1 MYYNTYMKNEIVT
14 FDRDP
19 NNYKHWELLIEGSR
33 ATIFL
38 DVAENEG
45 IRPGYELKLNSY
57 DLGVDIEL
65 NDIIQRIRFEQPQVK
80 VVVITSKQEKNFSA
94 GANIYMLG
102 MSEHS
107 WKVNF
112 CKFTNE
118 TRNGF
123 EDSSNSGSLKFI
135 AAVNG
140 ICAGGG
146 YEVALACD
154 EILLVDDRS
163 STVSLPEVPLLGVLP
178 GTGGLTRL
186 TDKRKV
192 RKDIADIFC
201 TNADGVR
208 GKKALDWNLVDHI
221 APPSKFNSLIDERV
235 SFLESKVK
243 LRNGSTGITLNNIK
257 RTITDKNINYETIS
271 CILSIK
277 NSYIPQTISC
287 ILNKD
292 NRVAEIK
299 IHGPE
304 ENEII
309 TINELVEKGSEYWV
323 LKFVRELD
331 DLILMLRANE
341 LETGVITIQS
351 EGSSTVIQKL
361 TNLLEEN
368 KDNWLVNEIIGFM
381 RRTFS
386 RLDISSRTIFTI
398 VDNKSCFAGFLSE
411 LLFCADRTYMINNA
425 LLNENKSGPF
435 ISLSKLN
442 FKSLEMVNGQTRLQT
457 RFNNDDIKLSKLH
470 DLCEKNLNAEEAFN
484 HELITVIPDDLDW
497 NDEIRL
503 SIEERASFSP
513 DALTGLEANLRFPGK
528 ESCETK
534 IFGRLSAWQN
544 WIFNRPNASSDE
556 GALKLFGTG
565 SKAKFDNKRV

>member
-1 MYYNTYMKNEIVT
+1 MYYNTCMKNEIVT

-243 LRNGSTGITLNNIK
+243 LRNGSAGITLNNIK

-271 CILSIK
+271 CV
-277 NSYIPQTISC
+277 
-287 ILNKD
+287 LNKD
-292 NRVAEIK
+292 SRVAEIK
-299 IHGPE
+299 IHGPK

-309 TINELVEKGSEYWV
+309 AINELVEKGSEYWV

-470 DLCEKNLNAEEAFN
+470 DLCDKNLNAEEAFN

>member
-208 GKKALDWNLVDHI
+208 GKKALDWNLVDYI
-221 APPSKFNSLIDERV
+221 APPSKFNSLIDERA

-271 CILSIK
+271 CIL
-277 NSYIPQTISC
+277 
-287 ILNKD
+287 NKD
-292 NRVAEIK
+292 SRVAEIK

-309 TINELVEKGSEYWV
+309 AINELVEKGSEYWV

-470 DLCEKNLNAEEAFN
+470 DLCDKNLNAEEAFN

>member
-1 MYYNTYMKNEIVT
+1 MYYNTHMKNEIVT

-243 LRNGSTGITLNNIK
+243 LRNGSSGITLNNIK

-271 CILSIK
+271 CIL
-277 NSYIPQTISC
+277 
-287 ILNKD
+287 NKD
-292 NRVAEIK
+292 SKVAEIK
-299 IHGPE
+299 IHGPK

-309 TINELVEKGSEYWV
+309 AINELVEKGSEYWV

-351 EGSSTVIQKL
+351 EGSSTIIQKL

-457 RFNNDDIKLSKLH
+457 RFNNDDIKLSKLY
-470 DLCEKNLNAEEAFN
+470 DLCGKSLNAEEAFN
-484 HELITVIPDDLDW
+484 QELITVIPDDLDW

>member
-1 MYYNTYMKNEIVT
+1 MKNEIVT

-208 GKKALDWNLVDHI
+208 GKKALDWNLVDYI

-271 CILSIK
+271 CIL
-277 NSYIPQTISC
+277 
-287 ILNKD
+287 NKD
-292 NRVAEIK
+292 SRVAEIQ

-309 TINELVEKGSEYWV
+309 AINELVEKGSEYWV

-351 EGSSTVIQKL
+351 EGSSIVIQKL

>member
-19 NNYKHWELLIEGSR
+19 NNYKHWELIIEGSR

-271 CILSIK
+271 CIL
-277 NSYIPQTISC
+277 
-287 ILNKD
+287 NKD
-292 NRVAEIK
+292 SRVAEIK

-309 TINELVEKGSEYWV
+309 AINELVEKGSEYWV

-341 LETGVITIQS
+341 LETGVITIHS

-368 KDNWLVNEIIGFM
+368 KDNWLVDEIIGFM

-457 RFNNDDIKLSKLH
+457 RFNNDGIKLSKLH
-470 DLCEKNLNAEEAFN
+470 DLCDKNLNAEEAFN

>member
-1 MYYNTYMKNEIVT
+1 MIT

-19 NNYKHWELLIEGSR
+19 KNYKHWKLEIKEDR
-33 ATIFL
+33 ATVLL
-38 DVAENEG
+38 DVSEKDG

-65 NDIIQRIRFEQPQVK
+65 NDIVQRIRFEYPEIK
-80 VVVITSKQEKNFSA
+80 VVVITSNQEKNFSA

-123 EDSSNSGSLKFI
+123 EDSSHSGSLKFI
-135 AAVNG
+135 AAING

-186 TDKRKV
+186 TDKRNV
-192 RKDIADIFC
+192 RRDIADIFC

-208 GKKALDWNLVDHI
+208 GKKALDWNLVDYI
-221 APPSKFNSLIDERV
+221 APPSKFSDLINERV
-235 SFLESKVK
+235 DKISKTVK
-243 LRNGSTGITLNNIK
+243 YRNGKSGIKLNRLK
-257 RTITDKNINYETIS
+257 RKITKESIVYETIS
-271 CILSIK
+271 CNFDRNNRTAEINIQGPK
-277 NSYIPQTISC
+277 EID
-287 ILNKD
+287 ILNLND
-292 NRVAEIK
+292 LIER
-299 IHGPE
+299 
-304 ENEII
+304 
-309 TINELVEKGSEYWV
+309 GSDYWV

-331 DLILMLRANE
+331 DLILMLRTNE
-341 LETGVITIQS
+341 LETGVITIRS
-351 EGSSTVIQKL
+351 EGSISIMQNISKMI
-361 TNLLEEN
+361 EEN
-368 KDNWLVNEIIGFM
+368 QENWFINEILGFM

-386 RLDISSRTIFTI
+386 RLDISSKTIFTI
-398 VDNKSCFAGFLSE
+398 VDNNSCFAGFLSE
-411 LLFCADRTYMINNA
+411 FLFCADRSYMINNA
-425 LLNENKSGPF
+425 LLNENKEGPF
-435 ISLSKLN
+435 ISLCKLN
-442 FKSLEMVNGQTRLQT
+442 FKKLEMVNGQTRLQT
-457 RFNNDDIKLSKLH
+457 RFNNNYSKLKELSELS
-470 DLCEKNLNAEEAFN
+470 DKCLNSEEAYQYG
-484 HELITVIPDDLDW
+484 LITVIPDDLDW
-497 NDEIRL
+497 NEEIRL
-503 SIEERASFSP
+503 CIEERTSFSP

-544 WIFNRPNASSDE
+544 WIFNRPNASSDN

>member
-243 LRNGSTGITLNNIK
+243 LRNGSSGITLNNIK

-271 CILSIK
+271 CIL
-277 NSYIPQTISC
+277 
-287 ILNKD
+287 NKD
-292 NRVAEIK
+292 SRVAEIK

-309 TINELVEKGSEYWV
+309 AINELVEKGSEYWV
-323 LKFVRELD
+323 LKFLRELD

-351 EGSSTVIQKL
+351 EGSSTVIQNL

-470 DLCEKNLNAEEAFN
+470 DLCDKNLNAEEAFN

>member
-1 MYYNTYMKNEIVT
+1 MYYNTHMKNEIVT

-243 LRNGSTGITLNNIK
+243 LRNGSTGIALNNIK

-271 CILSIK
+271 CV
-277 NSYIPQTISC
+277 
-287 ILNKD
+287 LNKD
-292 NRVAEIK
+292 SRVAEIK
-299 IHGPE
+299 IHGPK

-309 TINELVEKGSEYWV
+309 AINELVEKGSEYWV

-470 DLCEKNLNAEEAFN
+470 DLCDKNLNAEEAFN

>member
-271 CILSIK
+271 CIL
-277 NSYIPQTISC
+277 
-287 ILNKD
+287 NKD
-292 NRVAEIK
+292 SRVAEIK

-309 TINELVEKGSEYWV
+309 AINELVEKGSEYWV

-470 DLCEKNLNAEEAFN
+470 DLCDKNLNAEEAFN

-565 SKAKFDNKRV
+565 SKAKFDNKSV

>member
-1 MYYNTYMKNEIVT
+1 MYYNTHMKNELVT

-146 YEVALACD
+146 YDVALACD

-271 CILSIK
+271 CIL
-277 NSYIPQTISC
+277 
-287 ILNKD
+287 NKD
-292 NRVAEIK
+292 SRVAEIK
-299 IHGPE
+299 IHGPK

-309 TINELVEKGSEYWV
+309 AINELVEKGSEYWV

-470 DLCEKNLNAEEAFN
+470 DLCDKNLNAEEAFN
-484 HELITVIPDDLDW
+484 YELITVIPDDLDW

>member
-1 MYYNTYMKNEIVT
+1 MKNEIVT

-19 NNYKHWELLIEGSR
+19 NNYKHWELLIEGTR

-221 APPSKFNSLIDERV
+221 APPSKFNRLIDERV

-271 CILSIK
+271 CV
-277 NSYIPQTISC
+277 
-287 ILNKD
+287 LNKD
-292 NRVAEIK
+292 SRVAEIK
-299 IHGPE
+299 IHGPK

-309 TINELVEKGSEYWV
+309 VINELVEKGSEYWV

-341 LETGVITIQS
+341 LETGVITIHT

-470 DLCEKNLNAEEAFN
+470 DLCDKNLNAEEAFN

>member
-1 MYYNTYMKNEIVT
+1 MYYNSFMKNEIVT

-243 LRNGSTGITLNNIK
+243 LRSGSTGITLNNIK

-271 CILSIK
+271 CIL
-277 NSYIPQTISC
+277 
-287 ILNKD
+287 NKD
-292 NRVAEIK
+292 SRVAEIK

-309 TINELVEKGSEYWV
+309 AINELVEKGSEYWV

-470 DLCEKNLNAEEAFN
+470 DLCDKNLNAEEAFN

>member
-1 MYYNTYMKNEIVT
+1 MYYNTHMKNEIVT

-19 NNYKHWELLIEGSR
+19 NNYKHWEQLIEGSR

-208 GKKALDWNLVDHI
+208 GKKALDWNLVDYI

-271 CILSIK
+271 CIL
-277 NSYIPQTISC
+277 
-287 ILNKD
+287 NKD
-292 NRVAEIK
+292 SRVAEIK

-309 TINELVEKGSEYWV
+309 AINELVEKGSEYWV

-470 DLCEKNLNAEEAFN
+470 DLCDKNLNAEEAFN

>member
-1 MYYNTYMKNEIVT
+1 MYYNTLMKNEIVT

-271 CILSIK
+271 CIL
-277 NSYIPQTISC
+277 
-287 ILNKD
+287 NKD
-292 NRVAEIK
+292 SRVAEIK

-309 TINELVEKGSEYWV
+309 AINELVEKGSEYWV

-470 DLCEKNLNAEEAFN
+470 DLCDKNLNAEEAFN
-484 HELITVIPDDLDW
+484 QELITVIPDDLDW

>member
-1 MYYNTYMKNEIVT
+1 VT

-123 EDSSNSGSLKFI
+123 EDSSNSGSLRFI

-192 RKDIADIFC
+192 RRDIADIFC

-271 CILSIK
+271 CIL
-277 NSYIPQTISC
+277 
-287 ILNKD
+287 NKD
-292 NRVAEIK
+292 SRVAEIK

-309 TINELVEKGSEYWV
+309 AINELVEKGSEYWV

-398 VDNKSCFAGFLSE
+398 VDNKSCFAGLLSE

-425 LLNENKSGPF
+425 LLNENKSGPY

-442 FKSLEMVNGQTRLQT
+442 FKGLEMVNGQTRLHT

-470 DLCEKNLNAEEAFN
+470 DLCDKNLNAEEAFN

>member
-19 NNYKHWELLIEGSR
+19 NNYKHWELLIEDSR

-208 GKKALDWNLVDHI
+208 GKKALDWNLVDYI

-271 CILSIK
+271 CILNK
-277 NSYIPQTISC
+277 NS
-287 ILNKD
+287 
-292 NRVAEIK
+292 RVAEIK

-309 TINELVEKGSEYWV
+309 AINELVEKGSEYWV

-341 LETGVITIQS
+341 LETGVITIHS

-368 KDNWLVNEIIGFM
+368 KDNCLVNAIIGFM

-442 FKSLEMVNGQTRLQT
+442 FKGLEMVNGQTRLQT
-457 RFNNDDIKLSKLH
+457 RFNNDDIKLSKLR
-470 DLCEKNLNAEEAFN
+470 DLCDKNLNAEEAFN

-544 WIFNRPNASSDE
+544 WIFNRPNASSDK
-556 GALKLFGTG
+556 GALKLFGSG

>member
-1 MYYNTYMKNEIVT
+1 MKNEIVT

-19 NNYKHWELLIEGSR
+19 HNYKHWELLIEGSR

-235 SFLESKVK
+235 SFLESRVK

-257 RTITDKNINYETIS
+257 RTITDKNINYEI
-271 CILSIK
+271 
-277 NSYIPQTISC
+277 ISC

-292 NRVAEIK
+292 TRVADIK
-299 IHGPE
+299 IHGPK

-398 VDNKSCFAGFLSE
+398 VDNKSCFAGFLTE

-470 DLCEKNLNAEEAFN
+470 DLCDKNLNAEEAFN

>member
-1 MYYNTYMKNEIVT
+1 MYYNTCMKNEIVT

-65 NDIIQRIRFEQPQVK
+65 NDLIQRIRFEQPQVK

-208 GKKALDWNLVDHI
+208 GKKALNWNLVDHI

-271 CILSIK
+271 CIL
-277 NSYIPQTISC
+277 
-287 ILNKD
+287 NKD
-292 NRVAEIK
+292 SKVAEIK
-299 IHGPE
+299 IHGPK

-309 TINELVEKGSEYWV
+309 AINELVEKGSEYWV

-341 LETGVITIQS
+341 LETGVITIHS

-368 KDNWLVNEIIGFM
+368 IDNWLVNEIIGFM

-470 DLCEKNLNAEEAFN
+470 DLCDKNLNAEEAFN

>member
-1 MYYNTYMKNEIVT
+1 MKNEIVT

-19 NNYKHWELLIEGSR
+19 NNYKHWELLIEGSK

-208 GKKALDWNLVDHI
+208 GKKALDWNLVDYI

-243 LRNGSTGITLNNIK
+243 LRNGSTGISLNNIK

-271 CILSIK
+271 CIL
-277 NSYIPQTISC
+277 
-287 ILNKD
+287 NKD
-292 NRVAEIK
+292 SRVAEIK

-309 TINELVEKGSEYWV
+309 AINELVEKGSEYWV

-442 FKSLEMVNGQTRLQT
+442 FKGLEMVNGQTRLHT

-470 DLCEKNLNAEEAFN
+470 GLCDKNLNAEEAFYK
-484 HELITVIPDDLDW
+484 ELITVIPDDLDW

-565 SKAKFDNKRV
+565 SKAKFDNKRL

>member
-19 NNYKHWELLIEGSR
+19 NNYKHWEQLIEGSR

-271 CILSIK
+271 CILK
-277 NSYIPQTISC
+277 
-287 ILNKD
+287 KD
-292 NRVAEIK
+292 SRVAEIK

-309 TINELVEKGSEYWV
+309 AINELVEKGSEYWV

-341 LETGVITIQS
+341 LETGVITIHS

-470 DLCEKNLNAEEAFN
+470 DLCDKNLNAEEAFN

>member
-1 MYYNTYMKNEIVT
+1 MYYNSYMKNEIVT

-271 CILSIK
+271 CIL
-277 NSYIPQTISC
+277 
-287 ILNKD
+287 NKD
-292 NRVAEIK
+292 SRVAEIK
-299 IHGPE
+299 IHGPK

-309 TINELVEKGSEYWV
+309 AINELVEKGSEYWV

-457 RFNNDDIKLSKLH
+457 RFNNDDIKLSKLY
-470 DLCEKNLNAEEAFN
+470 DLCDKSLNAEEAFN
-484 HELITVIPDDLDW
+484 QELITVIPDDLDW

>member
-1 MYYNTYMKNEIVT
+1 MKNEIVT

-38 DVAENEG
+38 DVAENQG

-112 CKFTNE
+112 CTFTNE

-235 SFLESKVK
+235 LFLESKVK

-271 CILSIK
+271 CIL
-277 NSYIPQTISC
+277 
-287 ILNKD
+287 NKD
-292 NRVAEIK
+292 SRVAEIK

-309 TINELVEKGSEYWV
+309 AINELVEKGSEYWV

-470 DLCEKNLNAEEAFN
+470 DLCDKNLNAEEAFN

>member
-1 MYYNTYMKNEIVT
+1 MYYNTYMKNETVT

-19 NNYKHWELLIEGSR
+19 NNYKHWKLLIEGSR

-208 GKKALDWNLVDHI
+208 GKKALDWNLVDYI

-271 CILSIK
+271 CIL
-277 NSYIPQTISC
+277 
-287 ILNKD
+287 NKD
-292 NRVAEIK
+292 SRVAEIK

-309 TINELVEKGSEYWV
+309 TINELVEKSSEYWV

-341 LETGVITIQS
+341 LETGVITIHS

-457 RFNNDDIKLSKLH
+457 RFNNDDIKLSKLY
-470 DLCEKNLNAEEAFN
+470 DLCDKNLNAEEAFN
-484 HELITVIPDDLDW
+484 QELITVIPDDLDW

>member
-19 NNYKHWELLIEGSR
+19 NNYKHWEQLIEGSR

-271 CILSIK
+271 CIL
-277 NSYIPQTISC
+277 
-287 ILNKD
+287 NKD
-292 NRVAEIK
+292 SRVAEIK
-299 IHGPE
+299 IHGPK

-309 TINELVEKGSEYWV
+309 AINELVEKGSEYWV

-442 FKSLEMVNGQTRLQT
+442 FKGLEMVNGQTRLQT

-470 DLCEKNLNAEEAFN
+470 DLCDKNLNAEEAFN

>member
-1 MYYNTYMKNEIVT
+1 MKNELVT

-271 CILSIK
+271 CIL
-277 NSYIPQTISC
+277 
-287 ILNKD
+287 NKD
-292 NRVAEIK
+292 SRVAEIK
-299 IHGPE
+299 IHGPK

-309 TINELVEKGSEYWV
+309 AINELVEKGSEYWV

-470 DLCEKNLNAEEAFN
+470 DLCDKNLNAEEAFN

>member
-1 MYYNTYMKNEIVT
+1 MYYNTCMKNEIVT

-19 NNYKHWELLIEGSR
+19 HNYKHWELLIEGSR

-243 LRNGSTGITLNNIK
+243 LRNGSAGITLNNIK

-271 CILSIK
+271 CIL
-277 NSYIPQTISC
+277 
-287 ILNKD
+287 NKD
-292 NRVAEIK
+292 SRVAEIK
-299 IHGPE
+299 IHGPQ

-309 TINELVEKGSEYWV
+309 AINELVEKGSEYWV

-442 FKSLEMVNGQTRLQT
+442 FTSLEMVNGQTRLQT

-470 DLCEKNLNAEEAFN
+470 NLCDKNLNAEEAFN
-484 HELITVIPDDLDW
+484 YELITVIPDDLDW

-528 ESCETK
+528 ESYETK

-544 WIFNRPNASSDE
+544 WIFNRPNASSNE

>member
-1 MYYNTYMKNEIVT
+1 MYYNTCMKNEIVT

-19 NNYKHWELLIEGSR
+19 NSYKHWKLLIEGSR

-192 RKDIADIFC
+192 RKDIADLFC

-271 CILSIK
+271 CIL
-277 NSYIPQTISC
+277 
-287 ILNKD
+287 NKD
-292 NRVAEIK
+292 SRVAEIK

-309 TINELVEKGSEYWV
+309 AINELVEKGSEYWV

-470 DLCEKNLNAEEAFN
+470 DLCDQKLNAEEAFN

>member
-1 MYYNTYMKNEIVT
+1 MYYITYMKNELVT

-19 NNYKHWELLIEGSR
+19 NNYKHWEQLIEGSR

-208 GKKALDWNLVDHI
+208 GKKALDWNLVDYI

-271 CILSIK
+271 CIL
-277 NSYIPQTISC
+277 
-287 ILNKD
+287 NKD
-292 NRVAEIK
+292 SKVAEIK
-299 IHGPE
+299 IHGPK

-309 TINELVEKGSEYWV
+309 AINELVEKGSEYWV

-341 LETGVITIQS
+341 LETGVITIHS

-470 DLCEKNLNAEEAFN
+470 DLCDKNLNAEEAFN

>member
-1 MYYNTYMKNEIVT
+1 MYYNTQMKNEIVT

-271 CILSIK
+271 CV
-277 NSYIPQTISC
+277 
-287 ILNKD
+287 LNKD
-292 NRVAEIK
+292 SRVAEIK
-299 IHGPE
+299 IHGPK

-309 TINELVEKGSEYWV
+309 AINELVEKGSEYWV

-470 DLCEKNLNAEEAFN
+470 DLCDKNLNAEEAFN

>member
-1 MYYNTYMKNEIVT
+1 MYYNTCMKNEIVT
-14 FDRDP
+14 FDRDA
-19 NNYKHWELLIEGSR
+19 NNYKHWELLIEGNR

-243 LRNGSTGITLNNIK
+243 LRDGSAGITLNNIK
-257 RTITDKNINYETIS
+257 RTITDKNINYEI
-271 CILSIK
+271 
-277 NSYIPQTISC
+277 ISC

-292 NRVAEIK
+292 TRVAEIK
-299 IHGPE
+299 IHGPK

-341 LETGVITIQS
+341 LETGVITIHS
-351 EGSSTVIQKL
+351 EGSSTVIQNL

-470 DLCEKNLNAEEAFN
+470 DLCDKNLNAEEAFN